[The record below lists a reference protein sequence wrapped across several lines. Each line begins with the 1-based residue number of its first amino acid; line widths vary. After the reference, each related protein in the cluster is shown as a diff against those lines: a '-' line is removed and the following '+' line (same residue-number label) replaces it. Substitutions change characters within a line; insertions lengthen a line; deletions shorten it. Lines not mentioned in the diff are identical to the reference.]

1 MKSKKTNPLKFF
13 NDNKAMAKAK
23 AMKEMKKF
31 KKSLPKA
38 QDGIAAGPFEKGT
51 TEYLDARF
59 PGTALKFQGPYSSKY
74 MASER
79 DKVANV
85 ENVPFAP
92 TSSLSELEAANR
104 RAEERR
110 LRQPE
115 NLNYPTGLTAD
126 DADYYRKG
134 GSVKKKTKKYDNGGT
149 VRNVERNKYGSLG
162 EVDRTKKDGSSKYKV
177 VEANTDGTGTV
188 RKYKYNSKG
197 EEKKYKVR
205 NISAKKA
212 DRKIKRIEKKVNR

>member
-1 MKSKKTNPLKFF
+1 MKNKKTSPLKFF
-13 NDNKAMAKAK
+13 NDNRAMAKAK
-23 AMKEMKKF
+23 AMKEMKRF

-38 QDGIAAGPFEKGT
+38 QDGITAGPFEKGT

-74 MASER
+74 MDNER
-79 DKVANV
+79 SKVANV

-92 TSSLSELEAANR
+92 TSSLSKLEAANR

-134 GSVKKKTKKYDNGGT
+134 GSVKKKK
-149 VRNVERNKYGSLG
+149 
-162 EVDRTKKDGSSKYKV
+162 
-177 VEANTDGTGTV
+177 
-188 RKYKYNSKG
+188 
-197 EEKKYKVR
+197 
-205 NISAKKA
+205 
-212 DRKIKRIEKKVNR
+212 